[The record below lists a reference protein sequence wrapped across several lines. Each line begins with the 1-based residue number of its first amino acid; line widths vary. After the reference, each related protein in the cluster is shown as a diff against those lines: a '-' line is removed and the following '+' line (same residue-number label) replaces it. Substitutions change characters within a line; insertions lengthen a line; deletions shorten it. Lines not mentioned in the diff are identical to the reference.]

1 MDIKIKS
8 DEGNFKFRVAG
19 LLEHNG
25 KYLAV
30 KIQDNTFY
38 CLPGGHVELGEST
51 DEAIIREMGEELG
64 YPVKISR
71 LMSVAQNFFTKD
83 NKPFHEFSFYYLVNP
98 ENEKDV
104 NPDNYIRMEND
115 KGVMKKLEF
124 AWLSKED
131 LDNVKFNPRFVK
143 NMLSSNKVLNIVNRD
158 DGECVIKEF

>member
-30 KIQDNTFY
+30 KIEDNTFL

-51 DEAIIREMGEELG
+51 DEAILREMGEELG
-64 YPVKISR
+64 YPVKIKK
-71 LMSVAQNFFTKD
+71 LMAVAQNFFEKKD
-83 NKPFHEFSFYYLVNP
+83 KKFHEFSFYYMVEPENEDDVNP
-98 ENEKDV
+98 ENYV
-104 NPDNYIRMEND
+104 RIEND

-124 AWLSKED
+124 IWLSKED
-131 LDNVKFNPRFVK
+131 FDSVEFNPRFVK
-143 NMLSSNKVLNIVNRD
+143 NMFSASRVLNIVNRD
-158 DGECVIKEF
+158 GGDCIIKEF